1 MKKVVVLGGGYAG
14 VLTAKKLAKKFKK
27 NKDVQITLI
36 DKQSYH
42 TMLTELHEVAAG
54 RVNEESI
61 RMDLKSIFAGRN
73 VNVVLD
79 EIKNIDFEQKVLTS
93 NDATYEYD
101 YLVMGTGCK
110 PTFFGI
116 PGSENAHQLWSY
128 TDAVNLREHILNM
141 FRQAALTADKE
152 KRRELLTFVTVGA
165 GFTGVEMA
173 GELGEWK
180 DELCRSFHIDKDEV
194 TLYVVDFAP
203 KVLPMY
209 PDKLVRKAERRLI
222 KLGNELVMNSAV
234 SEIHEDKVVLNKG
247 EKVINTRTVI
257 WAAGIEGSDIVDQ
270 AQVEKAGRGRIVT
283 NGHLQAKD
291 YQDVYVVGDNIF
303 YIPEGEERPVPQMVE
318 NAEHSAPVVAH
329 NIAVDIKGGEYKTYK
344 PTFHGSMVCIG
355 SRYGVAQVGMPG
367 MWFNLSGFFAM
378 ASKHLINLVYFVQ
391 VLGFNK
397 IWSYLMHEFFH
408 TKNNRSM
415 VGGLLS
421 NSAPVFWKFPLR
433 VFVGFM
439 WLQQGLS
446 KLPKIIHDFN
456 NVFLLPQPPKADAL
470 GAASGAVTEAVTAAS
485 GAVAEAVTAASGAVA
500 EAVTAASGAVT
511 EAVTAASGAVN
522 EVANQVASNGGDIF
536 TMLADLIHDFM
547 NWIAVLPVPGFV
559 ENMVGW
565 SMDAFFY
572 TPDGTQFTQLAS
584 LVQGGMIFGEII
596 FGGMLIIGLFTPVAA
611 IATIAMGCMIWAS
624 GMAPT
629 EMLWYLVGGFA
640 LIGNSGM
647 VLGLDYYV
655 WPWLREM
662 MKRIPLL
669 RKWYLYVD

>member
-1 MKKVVVLGGGYAG
+1 MKKIVVLGGGYAG

-54 RVNEESI
+54 RVDEESI
-61 RMDLKSIFAGRN
+61 RMDLKRIFAGRN
-73 VNVVLD
+73 VEVVLD
-79 EIKNIDFEQKVLTS
+79 EIKTIDFDQKVLVS
-93 NDATYEYD
+93 DQQSYEYD
-101 YLVMGTGCK
+101 YLVIGTGCK

-116 PGSENAHQLWSY
+116 PGAEHAHQLWSY

-141 FRQAALTADKE
+141 FRQAALTADKQ

-180 DELCRSFHIDKDEV
+180 DELCRSFHIDRDEV
-194 TLYVVDFAP
+194 SLYIVDFAP

-209 PDKLVRKAERRLI
+209 PDKLIKKAEKRLI

-247 EKVINTRTVI
+247 EKVIQTHTVI

-270 AQVEKAGRGRIVT
+270 ASVEKAGRGRIVT

-291 YQDVYVVGDNIF
+291 YEDVYVVGDNIF

-329 NIAVDIKGGEYKTYK
+329 NIAVDINGGTHKTYK

-378 ASKHLINLVYFVQ
+378 ASKHLINIIYFIQ

-433 VFVGFM
+433 IFIGFM
-439 WLQQGLS
+439 WLQQGLT
-446 KLPKIIHDFN
+446 KLPKIVHDFN
-456 NVFLLPQPPKADAL
+456 NVFLLPAPPKADTIG
-470 GAASGAVTEAVTAAS
+470 GASEAVSQVVPEVVETVTAAS
-485 GAVAEAVTAASGAVA
+485 GAIAEGASSAAAAVSQTVSDV
-500 EAVTAASGAVT
+500 V
-511 EAVTAASGAVN
+511 
-522 EVANQVASNGGDIF
+522 SNSGDIF
-536 TMLADLIHDFM
+536 TMLADAIHDFM
-547 NWIAVLPVPGFV
+547 NWITVLPVPGFV
-559 ENMVGW
+559 ENMVNW

-584 LVQGGMIFGEII
+584 LVQGGMICGEII

-655 WPWLREM
+655 WPWIRKMLP
-662 MKRIPLL
+662 KTPLL
-669 RKWYLYVD
+669 KKWYLYVD

>member
-470 GAASGAVTEAVTAAS
+470 GAASGAVTEAVI
-485 GAVAEAVTAASGAVA
+485 AASGAVA

>member
-1 MKKVVVLGGGYAG
+1 MKKIVVLGGGYAG

-27 NKDVQITLI
+27 DPNVQISLI

-54 RVNEESI
+54 RVDEASI
-61 RMDLKSIFAGRN
+61 RMDLKQIFAGRK
-73 VNVVLD
+73 VDVILD
-79 EIKNIDFEQKVLTS
+79 EITSIDFEQKVLKSDKTQ
-93 NDATYEYD
+93 YEYD

-116 PGSENAHQLWSY
+116 PGSEHAHQLWSY

-141 FRQAALTADKE
+141 FRQAALTSDKE
-152 KRRELLTFVTVGA
+152 KRKELLTFVTVGA

-180 DELCRSFHIDKDEV
+180 DELCRSFHIDKEEV
-194 TLYVVDFAP
+194 SLYVVDFAP

-209 PDKLVRKAERRLI
+209 PDKLVKKAERRLE
-222 KLGNELVMNSAV
+222 KLGNKLVMNSAV
-234 SEIHEDKVVLNKG
+234 SEIKEDSVTLNKG
-247 EKVINTRTVI
+247 ETVINTRTVI
-257 WAAGIEGSDIVDQ
+257 WAAGIEGSDIVDSVE
-270 AQVEKAGRGRIVT
+270 VEKAGRGRIVT
-283 NGHLQAKD
+283 NAQLQSKD
-291 YQDVYVVGDNIF
+291 HSDVYVVGDNIF

-329 NIAVDIKGGEYKTYK
+329 NIYVDIKGGEHKSYK

-367 MWFNLSGFFAM
+367 FWMNLSGFFAM
-378 ASKHLINLVYFVQ
+378 FSKHFINLVYFVQ

-433 VFVGFM
+433 IFVGFM
-439 WLQQGLS
+439 WLQQGLT
-446 KLPKIIHDFN
+446 KLPKIVHDFN
-456 NVFLLPQPPKADAL
+456 NVFLLPQPPHASDAV

-485 GAVAEAVTAASGAVA
+485 GV
-500 EAVTAASGAVT
+500 VT
-511 EAVTAASGAVN
+511 ETV
-522 EVANQVASNGGDIF
+522 NQVATNGDIF
-536 TMLADLIHDFM
+536 TTVSNLIQDFM
-547 NWIAVLPVPGFV
+547 SWLTVLPVPGFV
-559 ENMVGW
+559 ADMVQW
-565 SMDAFFY
+565 SMDTFFY
-572 TPDGTQFTQLAS
+572 TADGTQFTTLAS
-584 LVQGGMIFGEII
+584 LVQGGMICGEII

-611 IATIAMGCMIWAS
+611 IGTIAMGCMIWAS

-655 WPWLREM
+655 WPWLRDM

>member
-1 MKKVVVLGGGYAG
+1 MKKIVVLGGGYAG

-27 NKDVQITLI
+27 DKDVHITLI

-54 RVNEESI
+54 RVDEESI
-61 RMDLKSIFAGRN
+61 RMDLKRIFAGRN
-73 VNVVLD
+73 VEVVLD
-79 EIKNIDFEQKVLTS
+79 EIKTIDFDQKVLGS
-93 NDATYEYD
+93 DQQLYEYD
-101 YLVMGTGCK
+101 YLVIGTGCK

-116 PGSENAHQLWSY
+116 PGAEHAHQLWSY
-128 TDAVNLREHILNM
+128 TDAVNLREHILTM
-141 FRQAALTADKE
+141 FRQAALTADKQ

-180 DELCRSFHIDKDEV
+180 DELCRSFHIDRDEV
-194 TLYVVDFAP
+194 SLYIVDFAP

-209 PDKLVRKAERRLI
+209 PDKLIKKAEKRLI

-247 EKVINTRTVI
+247 EKVIQTHTVI

-270 AQVEKAGRGRIVT
+270 ASVEKAGRGRIVT

-291 YQDVYVVGDNIF
+291 YEDVYVVGDNIF

-329 NIAVDIKGGEYKTYK
+329 NIAVDINGGTHKTYK

-378 ASKHLINLVYFVQ
+378 ASKHLINIIYFIQ

-433 VFVGFM
+433 IFIGFM
-439 WLQQGLS
+439 WLQQGLT
-446 KLPKIIHDFN
+446 KLPKIVHDFN
-456 NVFLLPQPPKADAL
+456 NVFLLPAPPKADTIG
-470 GAASGAVTEAVTAAS
+470 GASEAVSQVVPEVVETVTAAS
-485 GAVAEAVTAASGAVA
+485 GAIAEGASSAAAAVSQTVSDV
-500 EAVTAASGAVT
+500 V
-511 EAVTAASGAVN
+511 
-522 EVANQVASNGGDIF
+522 SNSGDIF
-536 TMLADLIHDFM
+536 TMLADAIHDFM
-547 NWIAVLPVPGFV
+547 NWITVLPVPGFV
-559 ENMVGW
+559 ENMVNW

-584 LVQGGMIFGEII
+584 LVQGGMICGEII

-655 WPWLREM
+655 WPWIRKMLP
-662 MKRIPLL
+662 KIPLL
-669 RKWYLYVD
+669 KKWYLYVD

>member
-1 MKKVVVLGGGYAG
+1 M
-14 VLTAKKLAKKFKK
+14 T
-27 NKDVQITLI
+27 
-36 DKQSYH
+36 
-42 TMLTELHEVAAG
+42 
-54 RVNEESI
+54 
-61 RMDLKSIFAGRN
+61 
-73 VNVVLD
+73 
-79 EIKNIDFEQKVLTS
+79 
-93 NDATYEYD
+93 ND
-101 YLVMGTGCK
+101 
-110 PTFFGI
+110 
-116 PGSENAHQLWSY
+116 
-128 TDAVNLREHILNM
+128 
-141 FRQAALTADKE
+141 
-152 KRRELLTFVTVGA
+152 
-165 GFTGVEMA
+165 
-173 GELGEWK
+173 
-180 DELCRSFHIDKDEV
+180 
-194 TLYVVDFAP
+194 
-203 KVLPMY
+203 
-209 PDKLVRKAERRLI
+209 
-222 KLGNELVMNSAV
+222 
-234 SEIHEDKVVLNKG
+234 
-247 EKVINTRTVI
+247 
-257 WAAGIEGSDIVDQ
+257 
-270 AQVEKAGRGRIVT
+270 
-283 NGHLQAKD
+283 HLQAKD

-433 VFVGFM
+433 IFVGFM
-439 WLQQGLS
+439 WLQQGLT
-446 KLPKIIHDFN
+446 KLPKVIHDFN
-456 NVFLLPQPPKADAL
+456 NVFLLPSPPKADTL
-470 GAASGAVTEAVTAAS
+470 SAASGAVSEAVTAAS
-485 GAVAEAVTAASGAVA
+485 GVVTEVVTQASGV
-500 EAVTAASGAVT
+500 VT
-511 EAVTAASGAVN
+511 ETV
-522 EVANQVASNGGDIF
+522 NQVAANGDIF
-536 TMLADLIHDFM
+536 TTISNLIHDFM

-559 ENMVGW
+559 SDMVNW

-572 TPDGTQFTQLAS
+572 TPDGTQFTTLAS

-596 FGGMLIIGLFTPVAA
+596 FGIMLIIGLFTPVAA
-611 IATIAMGCMIWAS
+611 IGTIAMGCMIWAS

-662 MKRIPLL
+662 MKRIPLI
-669 RKWYLYVD
+669 KKCYLYVY

>member
-247 EKVINTRTVI
+247 EKVINTRTV
-257 WAAGIEGSDIVDQ
+257 DQ

-485 GAVAEAVTAASGAVA
+485 GAVAEAVTAASGAV
-500 EAVTAASGAVT
+500 T

-669 RKWYLYVD
+669 RKWDLYVD

>member
-1 MKKVVVLGGGYAG
+1 MKKIVVLGGGYAG

-27 NKDVQITLI
+27 DKDVHITLI

-54 RVNEESI
+54 RVDEESI
-61 RMDLKSIFAGRN
+61 RMDLKRIFAGRN
-73 VNVVLD
+73 VEVVLD
-79 EIKNIDFEQKVLTS
+79 EIKTIDFDQKVLVS
-93 NDATYEYD
+93 DQRSYEYD
-101 YLVMGTGCK
+101 YLVIGTGCK

-116 PGSENAHQLWSY
+116 PGAEHAHQLWSY

-141 FRQAALTADKE
+141 FRQAALTADKQ

-180 DELCRSFHIDKDEV
+180 DELCRSFHIDRDEV
-194 TLYVVDFAP
+194 SLYIVDFAP

-209 PDKLVRKAERRLI
+209 PDKLIKKAEKRLI

-247 EKVINTRTVI
+247 EKVIQTHTVI

-270 AQVEKAGRGRIVT
+270 ASVEKAGRGRIVT

-291 YQDVYVVGDNIF
+291 YEDVYVVGDNIF

-329 NIAVDIKGGEYKTYK
+329 NIAVDINGGTHKTYK

-378 ASKHLINLVYFVQ
+378 ASKHLINIIYFIQ

-433 VFVGFM
+433 IFIGFM
-439 WLQQGLS
+439 WLQQGLT
-446 KLPKIIHDFN
+446 KLPKIVHDFN
-456 NVFLLPQPPKADAL
+456 NVFLLPAPPKADTIG
-470 GAASGAVTEAVTAAS
+470 GASEAVSQVVPEVVETVTAAS
-485 GAVAEAVTAASGAVA
+485 GAIAEGASSAAAAVSQTVSDV
-500 EAVTAASGAVT
+500 V
-511 EAVTAASGAVN
+511 
-522 EVANQVASNGGDIF
+522 SNSGDIF
-536 TMLADLIHDFM
+536 TMLADAIHDFM
-547 NWIAVLPVPGFV
+547 NWITVLPVPGFV
-559 ENMVGW
+559 ENMVNW

-584 LVQGGMIFGEII
+584 LVQGGMICGEII

-655 WPWLREM
+655 WPWIRKMLP
-662 MKRIPLL
+662 KIPLL
-669 RKWYLYVD
+669 KKWYLYVD

>member
-397 IWSYLMHEFFH
+397 IWSYLIHEFFH

-470 GAASGAVTEAVTAAS
+470 GAASGAVT
-485 GAVAEAVTAASGAVA
+485 EAVTAASGAVA

>member
-1 MKKVVVLGGGYAG
+1 
-14 VLTAKKLAKKFKK
+14 
-27 NKDVQITLI
+27 
-36 DKQSYH
+36 
-42 TMLTELHEVAAG
+42 
-54 RVNEESI
+54 
-61 RMDLKSIFAGRN
+61 
-73 VNVVLD
+73 
-79 EIKNIDFEQKVLTS
+79 
-93 NDATYEYD
+93 
-101 YLVMGTGCK
+101 
-110 PTFFGI
+110 
-116 PGSENAHQLWSY
+116 
-128 TDAVNLREHILNM
+128 
-141 FRQAALTADKE
+141 
-152 KRRELLTFVTVGA
+152 
-165 GFTGVEMA
+165 
-173 GELGEWK
+173 
-180 DELCRSFHIDKDEV
+180 
-194 TLYVVDFAP
+194 
-203 KVLPMY
+203 
-209 PDKLVRKAERRLI
+209 
-222 KLGNELVMNSAV
+222 MNSAV

-247 EKVINTRTVI
+247 EKVIQTHTVI

-270 AQVEKAGRGRIVT
+270 ASVEKAGRGRIVT

-291 YQDVYVVGDNIF
+291 YEDVYVVGDNIF

-329 NIAVDIKGGEYKTYK
+329 NIAVDINGGTHKTYK

-378 ASKHLINLVYFVQ
+378 ASKHLINIIYFIQ

-433 VFVGFM
+433 IFIGFM
-439 WLQQGLS
+439 WLQQGLT
-446 KLPKIIHDFN
+446 KLPKIVHDFN
-456 NVFLLPQPPKADAL
+456 NVFLLPAPPKADTIG
-470 GAASGAVTEAVTAAS
+470 GASEAVSQVVPEVVETVTAAS
-485 GAVAEAVTAASGAVA
+485 GAIAEGASSAAAAVSQTVSDV
-500 EAVTAASGAVT
+500 V
-511 EAVTAASGAVN
+511 
-522 EVANQVASNGGDIF
+522 SNSGDIF
-536 TMLADLIHDFM
+536 TMLADAIHDFM
-547 NWIAVLPVPGFV
+547 NWITVLPVPGFV
-559 ENMVGW
+559 ENMVNW

-584 LVQGGMIFGEII
+584 LVQGGMICGEII

-655 WPWLREM
+655 WPWIRKMLP
-662 MKRIPLL
+662 KIPLL
-669 RKWYLYVD
+669 KKWYLYVD

>member
-485 GAVAEAVTAASGAVA
+485 GAVAEAVTAASGAV
-500 EAVTAASGAVT
+500 
-511 EAVTAASGAVN
+511 N

>member
-141 FRQAALTADKE
+141 FRQAALTVDKE

-485 GAVAEAVTAASGAVA
+485 GAVAEAVTAASGAV
-500 EAVTAASGAVT
+500 T

>member
-1 MKKVVVLGGGYAG
+1 MKKIVVLGGGYAG

-54 RVNEESI
+54 RVDEESI
-61 RMDLKSIFAGRN
+61 RMDLKRIFAGRN
-73 VNVVLD
+73 VEVVLD
-79 EIKNIDFEQKVLTS
+79 EIKTIDFDQKVLVS
-93 NDATYEYD
+93 DQQSYEYD
-101 YLVMGTGCK
+101 YLVIGTGCK

-116 PGSENAHQLWSY
+116 PGAEHAHQLWSY

-141 FRQAALTADKE
+141 FRQAALTADKQ

-180 DELCRSFHIDKDEV
+180 DELCRSFHIDRDEV
-194 TLYVVDFAP
+194 SLYIVDFAP

-209 PDKLVRKAERRLI
+209 PDKLIKKAEKRLI

-247 EKVINTRTVI
+247 EKVIQTHTVI

-270 AQVEKAGRGRIVT
+270 ASVEKAGRGRIVT

-291 YQDVYVVGDNIF
+291 YEDVYVVGDNIF

-329 NIAVDIKGGEYKTYK
+329 NIAVDINGGTHKTYK

-378 ASKHLINLVYFVQ
+378 ASKHLINIIYFIQ

-433 VFVGFM
+433 IFIGFM
-439 WLQQGLS
+439 WLQQGLT
-446 KLPKIIHDFN
+446 KLPKIVHDFN
-456 NVFLLPQPPKADAL
+456 NVFLLPAPPKADTIG
-470 GAASGAVTEAVTAAS
+470 GASEAVSQVVPEVVETVTAAS
-485 GAVAEAVTAASGAVA
+485 GAIAEGASSAAAAVSQTVSDV
-500 EAVTAASGAVT
+500 V
-511 EAVTAASGAVN
+511 
-522 EVANQVASNGGDIF
+522 SNSGDIF
-536 TMLADLIHDFM
+536 TMLADAIHDFM
-547 NWIAVLPVPGFV
+547 NWITVLPVPGFV
-559 ENMVGW
+559 ENMVNW

-584 LVQGGMIFGEII
+584 LVQGGMICGEII
-596 FGGMLIIGLFTPVAA
+596 FGGMLIIGLFTPVGFWNGTNRNA
-611 IATIAMGCMIWAS
+611 
-624 GMAPT
+624 
-629 EMLWYLVGGFA
+629 LVPCRWICF
-640 LIGNSGM
+640 N
-647 VLGLDYYV
+647 
-655 WPWLREM
+655 W
-662 MKRIPLL
+662 
-669 RKWYLYVD
+669 

>member
-485 GAVAEAVTAASGAVA
+485 GAI
-500 EAVTAASGAVT
+500 T

>member
-485 GAVAEAVTAASGAVA
+485 GAVAEAVTAASGAV
-500 EAVTAASGAVT
+500 T

-662 MKRIPLL
+662 MRRIPLL

>member
-61 RMDLKSIFAGRN
+61 RMDLKRIFAGRN
-73 VNVVLD
+73 VDVVLD
-79 EIKNIDFEQKVLTS
+79 EITNIDFDKKVLTS
-93 NDATYEYD
+93 KETTYEYD

-116 PGSENAHQLWSY
+116 PGSEHAHQLWSY

-141 FRQAALTADKE
+141 FRQAALTSDKE

-180 DELCRSFHIDKDEV
+180 DELCRSFHIDKEEV

-209 PDKLVRKAERRLI
+209 PDKLVHKAERRLI
-222 KLGNELVMNSAV
+222 KLGNQLVMNSAV
-234 SEIHEDKVVLNKG
+234 SEIHADKVVLNKG

-291 YQDVYVVGDNIF
+291 YADVYVVGDNIF

-329 NIAVDIKGGEYKTYK
+329 NIAADIKGGEYKTYK

-439 WLQQGLS
+439 WLQQGLT
-446 KLPKIIHDFN
+446 KLPKVMSDFN
-456 NVFLLPQPPKADAL
+456 NVFLLPSPPKADAV
-470 GAASGAVTEAVTAAS
+470 GAASGAVEAVTQAS
-485 GAVAEAVTAASGAVA
+485 GAVVEAVTQASGAVS
-500 EAVTAASGAVT
+500 ET
-511 EAVTAASGAVN
+511 VN
-522 EVANQVASNGGDIF
+522 QVVANGGSDIF
-536 TMLADLIHDFM
+536 TQLADLVHNFM
-547 NWIAVLPVPGFV
+547 DWIAVLPVPGFV
-559 ENMVGW
+559 SDMVNW
-565 SMDAFFY
+565 SMNAFFY
-572 TPDGTQFTQLAS
+572 TPDGTEFTALAS
-584 LVQGGMIFGEII
+584 LVQAGMIFGEII

-629 EMLWYLVGGFA
+629 DMLWYLVGGFA

-655 WPWLREM
+655 WPWLRDM

>member
-1 MKKVVVLGGGYAG
+1 MKKIVVLGGGYAG
-14 VLTAKKLAKKFKK
+14 VLTVKKLAKKFKK

-54 RVNEESI
+54 RVDEESI
-61 RMDLKSIFAGRN
+61 RMDLKRIFAGRN
-73 VNVVLD
+73 VEVVLD
-79 EIKNIDFEQKVLTS
+79 EIKTIDFDQKVLVS
-93 NDATYEYD
+93 DQQSYEYD
-101 YLVMGTGCK
+101 YLVIGTGCK

-116 PGSENAHQLWSY
+116 PGAEHAHQLWSY

-141 FRQAALTADKE
+141 FRQAALTADKQ

-180 DELCRSFHIDKDEV
+180 DELCRSFHIDRDEV
-194 TLYVVDFAP
+194 SLYIVDFAP

-209 PDKLVRKAERRLI
+209 PDKLIKKAEKRLI

-247 EKVINTRTVI
+247 EKVIQTHTVI

-270 AQVEKAGRGRIVT
+270 ASVEKAGRGRIVT

-291 YQDVYVVGDNIF
+291 YEDVYVVGDNIF

-329 NIAVDIKGGEYKTYK
+329 NIAVDINGGTHKTYK

-378 ASKHLINLVYFVQ
+378 ASKHLINIIYFIQ

-433 VFVGFM
+433 IFIGFM
-439 WLQQGLS
+439 WLQQGLT
-446 KLPKIIHDFN
+446 KLPKIVHDFN
-456 NVFLLPQPPKADAL
+456 NVFLLPAPPKADTIG
-470 GAASGAVTEAVTAAS
+470 GASEAVSQVVPEVVETVTAAS
-485 GAVAEAVTAASGAVA
+485 GAIAEGASSAAAAVSQTVSDV
-500 EAVTAASGAVT
+500 V
-511 EAVTAASGAVN
+511 
-522 EVANQVASNGGDIF
+522 SNSGDIF
-536 TMLADLIHDFM
+536 TMLADAIHDFM
-547 NWIAVLPVPGFV
+547 NWITVLPVPGFV
-559 ENMVGW
+559 ENMVNW

-584 LVQGGMIFGEII
+584 LVQGGMICGEII

-655 WPWLREM
+655 WPWIRKMLP
-662 MKRIPLL
+662 KIPLL
-669 RKWYLYVD
+669 KKWYLYVD

>member
-1 MKKVVVLGGGYAG
+1 M
-14 VLTAKKLAKKFKK
+14 
-27 NKDVQITLI
+27 
-36 DKQSYH
+36 
-42 TMLTELHEVAAG
+42 
-54 RVNEESI
+54 
-61 RMDLKSIFAGRN
+61 
-73 VNVVLD
+73 
-79 EIKNIDFEQKVLTS
+79 
-93 NDATYEYD
+93 
-101 YLVMGTGCK
+101 
-110 PTFFGI
+110 
-116 PGSENAHQLWSY
+116 
-128 TDAVNLREHILNM
+128 
-141 FRQAALTADKE
+141 
-152 KRRELLTFVTVGA
+152 
-165 GFTGVEMA
+165 
-173 GELGEWK
+173 
-180 DELCRSFHIDKDEV
+180 

-485 GAVAEAVTAASGAVA
+485 GAV
-500 EAVTAASGAVT
+500 
-511 EAVTAASGAVN
+511 N

>member
-79 EIKNIDFEQKVLTS
+79 EIKNIDFDQKVLTS

-222 KLGNELVMNSAV
+222 KLGKELVMNSAV
-234 SEIHEDKVVLNKG
+234 SEIYEDKVVLNKG

-485 GAVAEAVTAASGAVA
+485 GAV
-500 EAVTAASGAVT
+500 
-511 EAVTAASGAVN
+511 N

>member
-1 MKKVVVLGGGYAG
+1 MKKIVVLGGGYAG

-54 RVNEESI
+54 RVDEESI
-61 RMDLKSIFAGRN
+61 RMDLKRIFAGRN
-73 VNVVLD
+73 VEVVLD
-79 EIKNIDFEQKVLTS
+79 EIKTIDFDQKVLVS
-93 NDATYEYD
+93 DQQSYEYD
-101 YLVMGTGCK
+101 YLVIGTGCK

-116 PGSENAHQLWSY
+116 PGAEHAHQLWSY

-141 FRQAALTADKE
+141 FRQAALTADKQ

-173 GELGEWK
+173 GELGEWR
-180 DELCRSFHIDKDEV
+180 DELCRSFHIDRDEV
-194 TLYVVDFAP
+194 SLYIVDFAP

-209 PDKLVRKAERRLI
+209 PDKLIKKAEKRLI

-247 EKVINTRTVI
+247 EKVIKTHTVI

-270 AQVEKAGRGRIVT
+270 ASVEKAGRGRIVT

-291 YQDVYVVGDNIF
+291 YEDVYVVGDNIF

-329 NIAVDIKGGEYKTYK
+329 NIAVDINGGTHKTYK

-355 SRYGVAQVGMPG
+355 SRYGVAQVGIPG

-378 ASKHLINLVYFVQ
+378 ASKHLINIIYFIQ

-433 VFVGFM
+433 IFIGFM
-439 WLQQGLS
+439 WLQQGLT
-446 KLPKIIHDFN
+446 KLPKIVHDFN
-456 NVFLLPQPPKADAL
+456 NVFLLPAPPKADTIG
-470 GAASGAVTEAVTAAS
+470 GASEAVSQVVPEVVETVTAAS
-485 GAVAEAVTAASGAVA
+485 GAIAEGASSAAAAVSQTVSDV
-500 EAVTAASGAVT
+500 V
-511 EAVTAASGAVN
+511 
-522 EVANQVASNGGDIF
+522 SNSGDIF
-536 TMLADLIHDFM
+536 TMLADAIHDFM
-547 NWIAVLPVPGFV
+547 NWITVLPVPGFV
-559 ENMVGW
+559 ENMVNW

-584 LVQGGMIFGEII
+584 LVQGGMICGEII
-596 FGGMLIIGLFTPVAA
+596 FGGMLIIGLFTPFAA

-655 WPWLREM
+655 WPWIRKMLP
-662 MKRIPLL
+662 KIPLL
-669 RKWYLYVD
+669 KKWYLYVD

>member
-79 EIKNIDFEQKVLTS
+79 EIKNIDFDQKVLTS

-485 GAVAEAVTAASGAVA
+485 GAVAEAVTAASGAV
-500 EAVTAASGAVT
+500 
-511 EAVTAASGAVN
+511 N

>member
-485 GAVAEAVTAASGAVA
+485 GAV
-500 EAVTAASGAVT
+500 T

>member
-485 GAVAEAVTAASGAVA
+485 GAVAEAVTAASGAV
-500 EAVTAASGAVT
+500 T

-611 IATIAMGCMIWAS
+611 IATIALGCMIWAS

>member
-61 RMDLKSIFAGRN
+61 RMDLKNIFAGRR

-79 EIKNIDFEQKVLTS
+79 EIKNIDFDRKVLES
-93 NDATYEYD
+93 EGSTYEYD

-116 PGSENAHQLWSY
+116 PGSEHANQLWSY

-141 FRQAALTADKE
+141 FRQAALTSDKE

-222 KLGNELVMNSAV
+222 KLGNQLVMNSAV
-234 SEIHEDKVVLNKG
+234 SEIHADKVVLNKG
-247 EKVINTRTVI
+247 ETVINTRTVI

-329 NIAVDIKGGEYKTYK
+329 NIAADIKGGEYKTYK

-456 NVFLLPQPPKADAL
+456 HVFLLPQPPKADTL
-470 GAASGAVTEAVTAAS
+470 SAASGAVSDAVVETVTQAS
-485 GAVAEAVTAASGAVA
+485 GAVVEAVTQASGAVS
-500 EAVTAASGAVT
+500 EV
-511 EAVTAASGAVN
+511 VN
-522 EVANQVASNGGDIF
+522 QTTSNGGDIF
-536 TMLADLIHDFM
+536 TMMADLVQNFM
-547 NWIAVLPVPGFV
+547 DWIAVLPVPGFV

-565 SMDAFFY
+565 SMDTFFY
-572 TPDGTQFTQLAS
+572 TADGTQFTQLAS

-655 WPWLREM
+655 WPWLRDM

>member
-1 MKKVVVLGGGYAG
+1 MKKIVVLGGGYAG

-27 NKDVQITLI
+27 DQDVQISLI

-54 RVNEESI
+54 RVDEESI
-61 RMDLKSIFAGRN
+61 RMDLKKIFAGRK
-73 VNVVLD
+73 VDVVLD
-79 EIKNIDFEQKVLTS
+79 EITSIDFEQKVLKSEKTQ
-93 NDATYEYD
+93 YEYD

-116 PGSENAHQLWSY
+116 PGSEYAHQLWSY

-141 FRQAALTADKE
+141 FRQAALTSDKE
-152 KRRELLTFVTVGA
+152 KRKELLTFVTVGA

-180 DELCRSFHIDKDEV
+180 DELCRSFHIDKEEV
-194 TLYVVDFAP
+194 SLYVVDFAP

-209 PDKLVRKAERRLI
+209 PDKLVKKAERRLE
-222 KLGNELVMNSAV
+222 KLGNKLVMNSAV
-234 SEIHEDKVVLNKG
+234 SEIKADSVSLNKG
-247 EKVINTRTVI
+247 ETVIKTRTVI
-257 WAAGIEGSDIVDQ
+257 WAAGIEGSDIVDS

-283 NGHLQAKD
+283 NAQLQAKD
-291 YQDVYVVGDNIF
+291 YNDVYVVGDNIF
-303 YIPEGEERPVPQMVE
+303 FIPEGEERPVPQMVE

-329 NIAVDIKGGEYKTYK
+329 NIYVDIKGGEHKSYK

-367 MWFNLSGFFAM
+367 FWMNLSGFFAM
-378 ASKHLINLVYFVQ
+378 FSKHFINLVYFVQ

-433 VFVGFM
+433 IFVGFM
-439 WLQQGLS
+439 WLQQGLT
-446 KLPKIIHDFN
+446 KLPKVIHDFN
-456 NVFLLPQPPKADAL
+456 NVFLLPSPPKADTL
-470 GAASGAVTEAVTAAS
+470 SAASGAVSEVVTAAS
-485 GAVAEAVTAASGAVA
+485 GV
-500 EAVTAASGAVT
+500 VT
-511 EAVTAASGAVN
+511 ET
-522 EVANQVASNGGDIF
+522 ANQVAANGDIF
-536 TMLADLIHDFM
+536 TTISNLIHDFM
-547 NWIAVLPVPGFV
+547 NWISVLPVPGFV
-559 ENMVGW
+559 ADMVQW

-572 TPDGTQFTQLAS
+572 TPDGTQFTALAS

-611 IATIAMGCMIWAS
+611 IGTIAMGCMIWAS

-655 WPWLREM
+655 WPWLRDT

-669 RKWYLYVD
+669 KKWYLYVD

>member
-485 GAVAEAVTAASGAVA
+485 GAVAEAVTAASGAV
-500 EAVTAASGAVT
+500 T

-655 WPWLREM
+655 WPWLRDM

>member
-1 MKKVVVLGGGYAG
+1 MKKIVVLGGGYAG

-54 RVNEESI
+54 RVDEESI
-61 RMDLKSIFAGRN
+61 RMDLKRIFAGRN
-73 VNVVLD
+73 VEVVLD
-79 EIKNIDFEQKVLTS
+79 EIKTIDFDQKVLVS
-93 NDATYEYD
+93 DQQSYEYD
-101 YLVMGTGCK
+101 YLVIGTGCK

-116 PGSENAHQLWSY
+116 PGAEHAHQLWSY

-141 FRQAALTADKE
+141 FRQAALTADKQ

-180 DELCRSFHIDKDEV
+180 DELCRSFHIDRDEV
-194 TLYVVDFAP
+194 SLYIVDFAP

-209 PDKLVRKAERRLI
+209 PDKLIKKAEKRLI

-247 EKVINTRTVI
+247 EKVIQTHTVI
-257 WAAGIEGSDIVDQ
+257 WAGGIEGSDIVDQ
-270 AQVEKAGRGRIVT
+270 ASVEKAGRGRIVT

-291 YQDVYVVGDNIF
+291 YEDVYVVGDNIF

-329 NIAVDIKGGEYKTYK
+329 NIAVDINGGTHKTYK

-378 ASKHLINLVYFVQ
+378 ASKHLINIIYFIQ

-433 VFVGFM
+433 IFIGFM
-439 WLQQGLS
+439 WLQQGLT
-446 KLPKIIHDFN
+446 KLPKIVHDFN
-456 NVFLLPQPPKADAL
+456 NVFLLPAPPKADTIG
-470 GAASGAVTEAVTAAS
+470 GASEAVSQVVPEVVETVTAAS
-485 GAVAEAVTAASGAVA
+485 GAIAEGASSAAAAVSQTVSDV
-500 EAVTAASGAVT
+500 V
-511 EAVTAASGAVN
+511 
-522 EVANQVASNGGDIF
+522 SNSGDIF
-536 TMLADLIHDFM
+536 TMLADAIHDFM
-547 NWIAVLPVPGFV
+547 NWITVLPVPGFV
-559 ENMVGW
+559 ENMVNW

-584 LVQGGMIFGEII
+584 LVQGGMICGEII

-655 WPWLREM
+655 WPWIRKMLP
-662 MKRIPLL
+662 KIPLL
-669 RKWYLYVD
+669 KKWYLYVD

>member
-93 NDATYEYD
+93 NDVTYEYD

-485 GAVAEAVTAASGAVA
+485 GAVAEAVTAASGAV
-500 EAVTAASGAVT
+500 T

>member
-61 RMDLKSIFAGRN
+61 RMDLKNIFAGRR

-79 EIKNIDFEQKVLTS
+79 EIKNIDFDRKVLES
-93 NDATYEYD
+93 EGSTYEYD

-116 PGSENAHQLWSY
+116 PGSEHANQLWSY

-141 FRQAALTADKE
+141 FRQAALTSDKE

-209 PDKLVRKAERRLI
+209 PYKLVRKAERRLI
-222 KLGNELVMNSAV
+222 KLGNQLVMNSAV
-234 SEIHEDKVVLNKG
+234 SEIHADKVVLNKG
-247 EKVINTRTVI
+247 ETVINTRTVI

-329 NIAVDIKGGEYKTYK
+329 NIAADIKGGEYKTYK

-456 NVFLLPQPPKADAL
+456 HVFLLPQPPKADTL
-470 GAASGAVTEAVTAAS
+470 SAASGAVSDAVVETVTQAS
-485 GAVAEAVTAASGAVA
+485 GAVVEAVTQASGAVS
-500 EAVTAASGAVT
+500 EV
-511 EAVTAASGAVN
+511 VN
-522 EVANQVASNGGDIF
+522 QTTSNGGDIF
-536 TMLADLIHDFM
+536 TMMADLVQNFM
-547 NWIAVLPVPGFV
+547 DWIAVLPVPGFV

-565 SMDAFFY
+565 SMDTFFY
-572 TPDGTQFTQLAS
+572 TADGTQFTQLAS

-655 WPWLREM
+655 WPWLRDM

>member
-79 EIKNIDFEQKVLTS
+79 EIKNIDFEQKILTS

-485 GAVAEAVTAASGAVA
+485 GAV
-500 EAVTAASGAVT
+500 
-511 EAVTAASGAVN
+511 N

>member
-36 DKQSYH
+36 DKQSNH

-485 GAVAEAVTAASGAVA
+485 GAVAEAVTAASGAV
-500 EAVTAASGAVT
+500 T

>member
-485 GAVAEAVTAASGAVA
+485 GAVAEAVTAASGAV
-500 EAVTAASGAVT
+500 T

-559 ENMVGW
+559 SDMVNW

>member
-1 MKKVVVLGGGYAG
+1 MKKIVVLGGGYAG

-54 RVNEESI
+54 RVDEESI
-61 RMDLKSIFAGRN
+61 RMDLKRIFAGRN
-73 VNVVLD
+73 VEVVLD
-79 EIKNIDFEQKVLTS
+79 EIKTIDFDQKVLVS
-93 NDATYEYD
+93 DQQSYEYD
-101 YLVMGTGCK
+101 YLVIGTGCK

-116 PGSENAHQLWSY
+116 PGAEHAHQLWSY

-141 FRQAALTADKE
+141 FRQAALTADKQ

-180 DELCRSFHIDKDEV
+180 DELCRSFHIDRDEV
-194 TLYVVDFAP
+194 SLYIVDFAP

-209 PDKLVRKAERRLI
+209 PDKLIKKAEKRLI

-247 EKVINTRTVI
+247 EKVIQTHTVI

-270 AQVEKAGRGRIVT
+270 ASVEKAGRGRIVT

-291 YQDVYVVGDNIF
+291 YEDVYVVGDNIF

-329 NIAVDIKGGEYKTYK
+329 NIAVDINGGTHKTYK

-355 SRYGVAQVGMPG
+355 SRYGVAQVGIPG

-378 ASKHLINLVYFVQ
+378 ASKHLINIIYFIQ

-433 VFVGFM
+433 IFIGFM
-439 WLQQGLS
+439 WLQQGLT
-446 KLPKIIHDFN
+446 KLPKIVHDFN
-456 NVFLLPQPPKADAL
+456 NVFLLPAPPKADTIG
-470 GAASGAVTEAVTAAS
+470 GASEAVSQVVPEVVETVTAAS
-485 GAVAEAVTAASGAVA
+485 GAIAEGASSAAAAVSQTVSDV
-500 EAVTAASGAVT
+500 V
-511 EAVTAASGAVN
+511 
-522 EVANQVASNGGDIF
+522 SNSGDIF
-536 TMLADLIHDFM
+536 TMLADAIHDFM
-547 NWIAVLPVPGFV
+547 NWITVLPVPGFV
-559 ENMVGW
+559 ENMVNW

-584 LVQGGMIFGEII
+584 LVQGGMICGEII
-596 FGGMLIIGLFTPVAA
+596 FGGMLIIGLFTPFAA

-655 WPWLREM
+655 WPWIRKMLP
-662 MKRIPLL
+662 KIPLL
-669 RKWYLYVD
+669 KKWYLYVG

>member
-165 GFTGVEMA
+165 GFNGVEMA

-485 GAVAEAVTAASGAVA
+485 GAVAEAVTAASGAV
-500 EAVTAASGAVT
+500 T

>member
-1 MKKVVVLGGGYAG
+1 MKKIVVLGGGYAG

-54 RVNEESI
+54 RVDEESI
-61 RMDLKSIFAGRN
+61 RMDLKRIFAGRN
-73 VNVVLD
+73 VEVVLD
-79 EIKNIDFEQKVLTS
+79 EIKTIDFDQKVLVS
-93 NDATYEYD
+93 DQQSYEYD
-101 YLVMGTGCK
+101 YLVIGTGCK

-116 PGSENAHQLWSY
+116 PGAEHAHQLWSY

-141 FRQAALTADKE
+141 FRQAALTADKQ

-173 GELGEWK
+173 GELGEWR
-180 DELCRSFHIDKDEV
+180 DELCRSFHIDRDEV
-194 TLYVVDFAP
+194 SLYIVDFAP

-209 PDKLVRKAERRLI
+209 PDKLIKKAEKRLI

-247 EKVINTRTVI
+247 EKVIQTHTVI

-270 AQVEKAGRGRIVT
+270 ASVEKAGRGRIVT

-291 YQDVYVVGDNIF
+291 YEDVYVVGDNIF

-329 NIAVDIKGGEYKTYK
+329 NIAVDINGGTHKTYK

-355 SRYGVAQVGMPG
+355 SRYGVAQVGIPG

-378 ASKHLINLVYFVQ
+378 ASKHLINIIYFIQ

-433 VFVGFM
+433 IFIGFM
-439 WLQQGLS
+439 WLQQGLT
-446 KLPKIIHDFN
+446 KLPKIVHDFN
-456 NVFLLPQPPKADAL
+456 NVFLLPAPPKADTIG
-470 GAASGAVTEAVTAAS
+470 GASEAVSQVVPEVVETVTAAS
-485 GAVAEAVTAASGAVA
+485 GAIAEGASSAAAAVSQTVSDV
-500 EAVTAASGAVT
+500 V
-511 EAVTAASGAVN
+511 
-522 EVANQVASNGGDIF
+522 SNSGDIF
-536 TMLADLIHDFM
+536 TMLADAIHDFM
-547 NWIAVLPVPGFV
+547 NWITVLPVPGFV
-559 ENMVGW
+559 ENMVNW

-584 LVQGGMIFGEII
+584 LVQGGMICGEII
-596 FGGMLIIGLFTPVAA
+596 FGGMLIIGLFTPFAA

-655 WPWLREM
+655 WPWIRKMLP
-662 MKRIPLL
+662 KIPLL
-669 RKWYLYVD
+669 KKWYLYVD

>member
-79 EIKNIDFEQKVLTS
+79 EIKNIDFDQKVLTS

-485 GAVAEAVTAASGAVA
+485 GAVAEAVTAASGAV
-500 EAVTAASGAVT
+500 T

>member
-283 NGHLQAKD
+283 NGHLQTKD

-415 VGGLLS
+415 AGGLLS

-470 GAASGAVTEAVTAAS
+470 GAASGAVT
-485 GAVAEAVTAASGAVA
+485 EAVTAASGAVA

>member
-61 RMDLKSIFAGRN
+61 RMDLKRIFAGRN
-73 VNVVLD
+73 VDVVLD
-79 EIKNIDFEQKVLTS
+79 EITNIDFDKKVLTS
-93 NDATYEYD
+93 KETTYEYD

-116 PGSENAHQLWSY
+116 PGSEHAHQLWSY

-141 FRQAALTADKE
+141 FRQAALTSDKE

-180 DELCRSFHIDKDEV
+180 DELCRSFHIDKEEV

-234 SEIHEDKVVLNKG
+234 SEIHADKVVLNKG

-291 YQDVYVVGDNIF
+291 YADVYVVGDNIF

-329 NIAVDIKGGEYKTYK
+329 NIAADIKGGEYKTYK

-439 WLQQGLS
+439 WLQQGLT
-446 KLPKIIHDFN
+446 KLPKVVSDFN
-456 NVFLLPQPPKADAL
+456 NVFLLPSPPKADAI
-470 GAASGAVTEAVTAAS
+470 GAASGAVSDAVSAASGAVTEVVSAASGAVTEAVTAAS
-485 GAVAEAVTAASGAVA
+485 GAVTETVT
-500 EAVTAASGAVT
+500 
-511 EAVTAASGAVN
+511 
-522 EVANQVASNGGDIF
+522 QVATNGGDIF
-536 TMLADLIHDFM
+536 
-547 NWIAVLPVPGFV
+547 
-559 ENMVGW
+559 
-565 SMDAFFY
+565 S
-572 TPDGTQFTQLAS
+572 Q
-584 LVQGGMIFGEII
+584 
-596 FGGMLIIGLFTPVAA
+596 
-611 IATIAMGCMIWAS
+611 
-624 GMAPT
+624 
-629 EMLWYLVGGFA
+629 
-640 LIGNSGM
+640 
-647 VLGLDYYV
+647 
-655 WPWLREM
+655 
-662 MKRIPLL
+662 
-669 RKWYLYVD
+669 

>member
-61 RMDLKSIFAGRN
+61 RMDLKRIFAGRN
-73 VNVVLD
+73 VDVVLD
-79 EIKNIDFEQKVLTS
+79 EITNIDFDKKVLTS
-93 NDATYEYD
+93 KETTYEYD

-116 PGSENAHQLWSY
+116 PGSEHAHQLWSY

-141 FRQAALTADKE
+141 FRQAALTSDKE

-180 DELCRSFHIDKDEV
+180 DELCRSFHIDKEEV

-209 PDKLVRKAERRLI
+209 PDKLVHKAERRLI
-222 KLGNELVMNSAV
+222 KLGNQLVMNSAV
-234 SEIHEDKVVLNKG
+234 SEIHADKVVLNKG

-291 YQDVYVVGDNIF
+291 YADVYVVGDNIF

-329 NIAVDIKGGEYKTYK
+329 NIAADIKGGEYKTYK

-439 WLQQGLS
+439 WLQQGLT
-446 KLPKIIHDFN
+446 KLPKVMSDFN
-456 NVFLLPQPPKADAL
+456 NVFLLPSPPKADAV
-470 GAASGAVTEAVTAAS
+470 GAASGAVEAVTQAS
-485 GAVAEAVTAASGAVA
+485 GAVVEAVTQASGAVV
-500 EAVTAASGAVT
+500 EAVTQASGAVSET
-511 EAVTAASGAVN
+511 VN
-522 EVANQVASNGGDIF
+522 QVVANGGSDIF
-536 TMLADLIHDFM
+536 TQLADLVHNFM
-547 NWIAVLPVPGFV
+547 DWIAVLPVPGFV
-559 ENMVGW
+559 SDMVNW
-565 SMDAFFY
+565 SMNAFFY
-572 TPDGTQFTQLAS
+572 TPDGTQFTALAS
-584 LVQGGMIFGEII
+584 LVQAGMIFGEII

-629 EMLWYLVGGFA
+629 DMLWYLVGGFA

-655 WPWLREM
+655 WPWLRDM